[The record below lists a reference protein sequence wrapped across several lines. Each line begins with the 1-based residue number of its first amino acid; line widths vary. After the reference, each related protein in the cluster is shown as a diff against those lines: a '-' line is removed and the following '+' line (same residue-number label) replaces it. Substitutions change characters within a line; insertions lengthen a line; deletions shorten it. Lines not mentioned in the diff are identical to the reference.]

1 MRLCHISSLTVK
13 ILPSFRIRV
22 IVGVFCVIGVGDKM
36 EEKDLQSPTLQISVL
51 DKSLD
56 STSLQYEIQD
66 RTLVRSPLSHVLLQ
80 DDHWPHEANSGES
93 EQTLKNAIDAQRDTP
108 L

>member
-1 MRLCHISSLTVK
+1 
-13 ILPSFRIRV
+13 
-22 IVGVFCVIGVGDKM
+22 M

-93 EQTLKNAIDAQRDTP
+93 EQTLKNAIDAQRETP
-108 L
+108 YNYFGNGHFGHQLLRSKCH